1 MHRRPRWQ
9 LYSDQGPKATVVPPG
24 AAVRSLRPVHRTA
37 VLTVTAVLLVLAL
50 VQAQGTPPPTPL
62 TLVSREGRRPVPT
75 TILSGQELVALEDV
89 AALFEV
95 TVREDTL
102 AQGITVTYRGRTIVA
117 SPDQPMASVD
127 GKLVSLPSA
136 AVRSGRRWLVPIE
149 FVSRALAPI
158 YDQRI
163 ELRRAS
169 RLLIVG
175 DVRVPRVTARFESVG
190 PPTRATIEIAP
201 AVPITVATEAGRV
214 IVRLEADALDLAL
227 PGGGNGLI
235 EQIRAGDQP
244 NTVTVAL
251 AGAAGA
257 PRVSSSAA
265 ENVARVSLEI
275 PSATA
280 AAEPPAPAAPPP
292 AAAPPGAT
300 APSDAALE
308 LRRIGFETVVIDP
321 GHGGDDTG
329 VRGSDGTEEKQVTL
343 DVARRLRERLESR
356 LGLRVLLTREDD
368 RPVGIDERAATANNS
383 KADLFL
389 SLHMNGALGPS
400 ISGAEVYHLQL
411 DREGEGARR
420 DAAEA
425 VRLPVLGGNTRAIDI
440 VRWDLAQAAHVE
452 DSAIFAGLLEAELR
466 RHVPMSARPVQQ
478 AAMRVLTGANMPA
491 ALVEMAYLSNPDDES
506 RARDDEFRNGVAQA
520 LFDAIVRF
528 RAYIEGQRG
537 Q

>member
-1 MHRRPRWQ
+1 M
-9 LYSDQGPKATVVPPG
+9 
-24 AAVRSLRPVHRTA
+24 
-37 VLTVTAVLLVLAL
+37 LLVLAL

-75 TILSGQELVALEDV
+75 TILSGQELVALDDV
-89 AALFEV
+89 AALFQV
-95 TVREDTL
+95 TVREDTG
-102 AQGITVTYRGRTIVA
+102 AITVTYRGRTIVA
-117 SPDQPMASVD
+117 STEQPMVSVE
-127 GKLVSLPSA
+127 GKLTPLPSA
-136 AVRSGRRWLVPIE
+136 AVRSGRRWLVPVE
-149 FVSRALAPI
+149 FLPRALGPI

-190 PPTRATIEIAP
+190 PPTRATIEIVP
-201 AVPITVATEAGRV
+201 AVPFNVATDAGRV
-214 IVRLEADALDLAL
+214 VVRIDADALDLAL

-235 EQIRAGDQP
+235 EQIRAGDQA

-251 AGAAGA
+251 AGGAGA
-257 PRVSSSAA
+257 PRVSSAA
-265 ENVARVSLEI
+265 VENAARVTVEI

-280 AAEPPAPAAPPP
+280 AAEPPEPPAPPPGAPP
-292 AAAPPGAT
+292 AAAPP
-300 APSDAALE
+300 SDTALE
-308 LRRIGFETVVIDP
+308 LKRLGFETVVIDP

-329 VRGSDGTEEKQVTL
+329 VRGPGGTEEKQVTL

-389 SLHMNGALGPS
+389 SLHVNAALGPS

-411 DREGEGARR
+411 DREGEDARR

-425 VRLPVLGGNTRAIDI
+425 VRLPVVGGNTRAIDI

-452 DSAIFAGLLEAELR
+452 DSAILAGLLEAELR
-466 RHVPMSARPVQQ
+466 RHVPMGARPVQQ

-491 ALVEMAYLSNPDDES
+491 ALVEMAYLSNPADES
-506 RARDDEFRNGVAQA
+506 RARGDDFRNGVAQA

-528 RAYIEGQRG
+528 RAFVEEQGNR
-537 Q
+537 

>member
-1 MHRRPRWQ
+1 
-9 LYSDQGPKATVVPPG
+9 
-24 AAVRSLRPVHRTA
+24 
-37 VLTVTAVLLVLAL
+37 VLLVLAL

-62 TLVSREGRRPVPT
+62 MLVSREGRRPVPT
-75 TILSGQELVALEDV
+75 TILSGQELVALDDV
-89 AALFEV
+89 AALFQV

-102 AQGITVTYRGRTIVA
+102 AGGITLTYRGRTIVA
-117 SPDQPMASVD
+117 SSDQPMVSVE
-127 GKLVSLPSA
+127 GKLIPLPSA
-136 AVRSGRRWLVPIE
+136 AVRSGRRWLVPVE
-149 FVSRALAPI
+149 FLSRALGPI
-158 YDQRI
+158 YEQRI
-163 ELRRAS
+163 ELRRPS

-190 PPTRATIEIAP
+190 PPTRATIEIVP
-201 AVPITVATEAGRV
+201 AVPFNVSSDAGRV

-251 AGAAGA
+251 AGGAGA
-257 PRVSSSAA
+257 PRVSSAAA
-265 ENVARVSLEI
+265 ENTARVTVEI
-275 PSATA
+275 PSATT
-280 AAEPPAPAAPPP
+280 AAEPPPAAPSPG
-292 AAAPPGAT
+292 AAAPGAT
-300 APSDAALE
+300 PPSDTALE
-308 LRRIGFETVVIDP
+308 LRRLGFETVVIDP

-329 VRGSDGTEEKQVTL
+329 VRGPGGTEEKQVTL

-389 SLHMNGALGPS
+389 SLHVNAALGRS

-411 DREGEGARR
+411 DREGEDARR

-425 VRLPVLGGNTRAIDI
+425 VRLPVLGGDTRAIDI

-452 DSAIFAGLLEAELR
+452 DSAIFAGLLDAELR
-466 RHVPMSARPVQQ
+466 RHVPMSTRPVQQ

-491 ALVEMAYLSNPDDES
+491 ALVEMAYLSNPEDES
-506 RARDDEFRNGVAQA
+506 RARGDDFRNGVAQG

-537 Q
+537 R

>member
-1 MHRRPRWQ
+1 M
-9 LYSDQGPKATVVPPG
+9 
-24 AAVRSLRPVHRTA
+24 
-37 VLTVTAVLLVLAL
+37 LLVLAL

-75 TILSGQELVALEDV
+75 TILSGQEFVALDDV
-89 AALFEV
+89 AALFQV
-95 TVREDTL
+95 TVREDTG
-102 AQGITVTYRGRTIVA
+102 AITVTYRGRTIVA
-117 SPDQPMASVD
+117 SSDQPMASVE
-127 GKLVSLPSA
+127 GKLTPLPSA
-136 AVRSGRRWLVPIE
+136 AVRSGRRWLVPVE
-149 FVSRALAPI
+149 FLSRALGPI

-163 ELRRAS
+163 ELRRPS

-190 PPTRATIEIAP
+190 PPTRATIEIVP
-201 AVPITVATEAGRV
+201 AVPFTVATDAGRV
-214 IVRLEADALDLAL
+214 VVRLDAEALDLAL

-251 AGAAGA
+251 AGGAGA
-257 PRVSSSAA
+257 PRVSSAA
-265 ENVARVSLEI
+265 ADNAARVTVEI

-280 AAEPPAPAAPPP
+280 APDPPVPPAPPPGAPP
-292 AAAPPGAT
+292 AA
-300 APSDAALE
+300 PSSDSALE
-308 LRRIGFETVVIDP
+308 LKRLGFETVVIDP

-329 VRGSDGTEEKQVTL
+329 VRGPGGTEEKQVTL

-368 RPVGIDERAATANNS
+368 RRVGIDERAATANNS

-389 SLHMNGALGPS
+389 SLHVNAALGPS

-411 DREGEGARR
+411 DREGEDARR

-466 RHVPMSARPVQQ
+466 RHVPMGARPVQQ
-478 AAMRVLTGANMPA
+478 AVMRVLTGANMPA
-491 ALVEMAYLSNPDDES
+491 ALVEMAYLSNPADES
-506 RARDDEFRNGVAQA
+506 RARGDDFRNGVAQA

-528 RAYIEGQRG
+528 RAFVEGQSDR
-537 Q
+537 